1 MGAALLH
8 WWPGS
13 RFLLRNAESVGRLQ
27 YNCSFTRE
35 RGCCCQIQTMKIA
48 LAQINTTVGDFEGNV
63 GKILH
68 YANLA
73 VERKADLVVFPEM
86 AVCGYPPRDL
96 VERPDFIER
105 SETELSRL
113 THLLPDIPALIGY
126 VRSSGVQTGK
136 AVSNAA
142 ALVFRGKVLLD
153 YVKILL
159 PFYDVFDESRYF
171 EPGSTLGVYDLEGV
185 RIGVTICEDIWNDK
199 NFWRKRLY
207 PRDPVEEISQAGANI
222 LLNIASSPYSTEKIQ
237 LRYDMLRTIAAEHRI
252 PVAYVNHVGG
262 NDQLILDGSSLAFGA
277 GGALLAR
284 AKSFEEDLVVFD
296 TTGTQSD
303 IHDAPASEIDAV
315 YRALLLGTRD
325 YMRKCGFKEAIVGLS
340 GGIDSSVVV
349 TLAADALGPE
359 NVHAIAMPGPFS
371 SPGSVTD
378 AEELAKRL
386 GVGFCVIPITSI
398 YDGYLKTLEPSFGGR
413 AADVAEENIQARIR
427 GNILMA
433 LSNKLGAMVLSTGN
447 KSELA
452 VGYCTLYGDMA
463 GGLSVI
469 ADLPKTMVYSLARY
483 LNRDNERIPRSC
495 LEKPPSAELK
505 PDQTDQDTLPPYETL
520 DVILKSIIEE
530 RLCAKDIASKY
541 KVGLS
546 LVEDIMR
553 RVTRAEYKRQQ
564 AAPALKVTAK
574 AFGIGRRYP
583 IAQKFIG

>member
-1 MGAALLH
+1 
-8 WWPGS
+8 
-13 RFLLRNAESVGRLQ
+13 
-27 YNCSFTRE
+27 
-35 RGCCCQIQTMKIA
+35 MKIA

-63 GKILH
+63 SKILQ
-68 YANLA
+68 YARMALD
-73 VERKADLVVFPEM
+73 RKADLVIFPEM

-96 VERPDFIER
+96 VERQDFIER
-105 SETELSRL
+105 SEAELSRL
-113 THLLPDIPALIGY
+113 SHLLPEIPALIGY
-126 VRSSGVQTGK
+126 VRASRVQTGK
-136 AVSNAA
+136 PVSNAA
-142 ALVFRGKVLLD
+142 AIVYRGKILLD

-171 EPGSTLGVYDLEGV
+171 EPGSAIGIFDLEGV

-207 PRDPVEEISQAGANI
+207 SRDPVEEIKQAGARV
-222 LLNIASSPYSTEKIQ
+222 LLNIASSPYNMEKIQ
-237 LRYDMLRTIAAEHRI
+237 FRYDMLRTIAVEQKI

-262 NDQLILDGSSLAFGA
+262 NDQLVLDGSSLAFA
-277 GGALLAR
+277 SGGGLIAR

-296 TTGTQSD
+296 TAGTAAD
-303 IHDAPASEIDAV
+303 IHQAPASEIEAV
-315 YRALLLGTRD
+315 YKALLLGTRD

-340 GGIDSSVVV
+340 GGIDSAVVA

-359 NVHAIAMPGPFS
+359 NVHAIAMPGPYS
-371 SPGSVTD
+371 SPASLTD

-386 GVGFCVIPITSI
+386 AIDFRVIPISSI
-398 YDGYLKTLEPSFGGR
+398 YENYLQTLAPSFKGR
-413 AADVAEENIQARIR
+413 TADVTEENIQARIR

-469 ADLPKTMVYSLARY
+469 ADLPKTTVYELARF
-483 LNRDNERIPRSC
+483 LNRAKERIPRSC
-495 LEKPPSAELK
+495 LEKAPSAELRAN
-505 PDQTDQDTLPPYETL
+505 QTDQDTLPPYETL

-530 RLCAKDIASKY
+530 RLCAKDIATKY
-541 KVGLS
+541 KIDLS
-546 LVEDIMR
+546 LVEDVMR

-574 AFGIGRRYP
+574 AFGMGRRYP

>member
-1 MGAALLH
+1 
-8 WWPGS
+8 
-13 RFLLRNAESVGRLQ
+13 
-27 YNCSFTRE
+27 
-35 RGCCCQIQTMKIA
+35 MKIA

-63 GKILH
+63 AKILQ
-68 YANLA
+68 YARMALD
-73 VERKADLVVFPEM
+73 RKADLVIFPEM

-96 VERPDFIER
+96 VERQDFIER
-105 SETELSRL
+105 SEAELSRL
-113 THLLPDIPALIGY
+113 SHLLPEVPALIGY
-126 VRSSGVQTGK
+126 VRASRAQTGK
-136 AVSNAA
+136 GVSNAA
-142 ALVFRGKVLLD
+142 AIVYRGKVLLD

-171 EPGSTLGVYDLEGV
+171 EPGSAIGIFDLEGV

-207 PRDPVEEISQAGANI
+207 SRDPVEEIKQAGAKI
-222 LLNIASSPYSTEKIQ
+222 LLNIASSPYNMEKIQ
-237 LRYDMLRTIAAEHRI
+237 LRYDMLRTIAVEQKM

-262 NDQLILDGSSLAFGA
+262 NDQLVLDGSSMAFA
-277 GGALLAR
+277 SGGTLIAR
-284 AKSFEEDLVVFD
+284 ARSFEEDLVVFD
-296 TTGTQSD
+296 TSGTTAD
-303 IHDAPASEIDAV
+303 IHEAPASEIEAV
-315 YRALLLGTRD
+315 YTALLLGTRD

-340 GGIDSSVVV
+340 GGIDSAVVS
-349 TLAADALGPE
+349 TLAADALGPQ

-371 SPGSVTD
+371 SSDSLTD

-386 GVGFCVIPITSI
+386 TIDFRVIPISSI
-398 YDGYLKTLEPSFGGR
+398 YENYLQTLAPSFKGR
-413 AADVAEENIQARIR
+413 TADVTEENIQARIR

-469 ADLPKTMVYSLARY
+469 ADLPKTTVYELARF
-483 LNRDNERIPRSC
+483 LNREKDRIPRSC
-495 LEKPPSAELK
+495 LEKSPSAELRAN
-505 PDQTDQDTLPPYETL
+505 QTDQDTLPPYETL

-530 RLCAKDIASKY
+530 RLCAKDIAAKY
-541 KVGLS
+541 KIDLS
-546 LVEDIMR
+546 LVEDVMR

-574 AFGIGRRYP
+574 AFGMGRRYP